1 MSITARIDALLANT
15 PASEVEEIEVCRCL
29 RDAKAEVERLRQ
41 QRDHWMA
48 AAMAF
53 DEHLATMRVMMMEH
67 PSVRFPE
74 VRY

>member
-1 MSITARIDALLANT
+1 MNGDPLDELNEQGAEITR
-15 PASEVEEIEVCRCL
+15 L
-29 RDAKAEVERLRQ
+29 RAEVERLRQ
-41 QRDHWMA
+41 QRDHWIA

-74 VRY
+74 GSVE

>member
-1 MSITARIDALLANT
+1 MNGDPLDELDEHRAEITRLRA
-15 PASEVEEIEVCRCL
+15 EI
-29 RDAKAEVERLRQ
+29 ERLRQ

-48 AAMAF
+48 AARAF
-53 DEHLATMRVMMMEH
+53 DDHLATMRVMMMEH